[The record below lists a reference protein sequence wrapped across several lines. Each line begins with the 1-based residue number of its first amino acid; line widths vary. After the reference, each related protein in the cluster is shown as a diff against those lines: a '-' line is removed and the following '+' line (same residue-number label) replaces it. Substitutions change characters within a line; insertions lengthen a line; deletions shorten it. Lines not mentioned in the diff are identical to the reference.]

1 MADLELAAE
10 FWEQLIHTL
19 GPEDSW
25 YYGFSPKRKGAT
37 LKRSAIE
44 HTTGVNGVKLC
55 FRWRANEIHATV
67 TIEDLGIERI
77 NNYMN
82 QIKFLAIILVQLPIQ
97 FLELKAVGV
106 VYLETI
112 F

>member
-44 HTTGVNGVKLC
+44 HTTGVNGLNCALDGEPMRFMQLLQSKIWVLSG
-55 FRWRANEIHATV
+55 
-67 TIEDLGIERI
+67 L
-77 NNYMN
+77 
-82 QIKFLAIILVQLPIQ
+82 III
-97 FLELKAVGV
+97 
-106 VYLETI
+106 
-112 F
+112 